1 MASKHGDLLLRD
13 VRPLGANAV
22 DVLIRDGRIAE
33 ISRGLQTTD
42 MPVEEGRGAVLLPG
56 LVEAHTHLDKNLLGL
71 PWHPNSAGP
80 TLQDRIDNER
90 RLKRVLDMDPERQS
104 ARQVVLSIGNGS
116 THIRSHVDIDT
127 EHGLW
132 GIEGVLATRER
143 YRDWIDIEL
152 VAFPQSGLL
161 KRPGT
166 LELMA
171 EALRL
176 GAEVVGGIDPCTMDL
191 DPKGHLDAV
200 FGLAQRFGR
209 AVDIHLHEPN
219 ELGMFSLGLIID
231 RTRALG
237 MAGKV
242 TVSHAF
248 CLGMSDWLE
257 VGRTLDRLAEAGVAL
272 MTTAPSGWPAP
283 SVQRAHAAGVT
294 VCSGSDGI
302 RDLWHPYGNADM
314 LDRARILGERN
325 GLDKDEELALA
336 LAVCTKGGADIMAL
350 PNYGLAVGN
359 DADLVLVQA
368 RNLAEAVV
376 LCPPRQLVLKRG
388 RVVAREGHALC
399 TAP

>member
-1 MASKHGDLLLRD
+1 MTDLLLRD
-13 VRPLGANAV
+13 VRPLGADSV

-42 MPVEEGRGAVLLPG
+42 VPVEEGRGAVLLPG

-104 ARQVVLSIGNGS
+104 ARQVVLSIANGS
-116 THIRSHVDIDT
+116 THIRSHVDVDT

-209 AVDIHLHEPN
+209 CRRHPPARAKRARHVLAGPDRRPHAGTRHGGQGHGQPRLLPRHE
-219 ELGMFSLGLIID
+219 
-231 RTRALG
+231 
-237 MAGKV
+237 
-242 TVSHAF
+242 
-248 CLGMSDWLE
+248 
-257 VGRTLDRLAEAGVAL
+257 RLAGGGPDARRRS
-272 MTTAPSGWPAP
+272 PRPA
-283 SVQRAHAAGVT
+283 SR
-294 VCSGSDGI
+294 
-302 RDLWHPYGNADM
+302 
-314 LDRARILGERN
+314 
-325 GLDKDEELALA
+325 
-336 LAVCTKGGADIMAL
+336 
-350 PNYGLAVGN
+350 
-359 DADLVLVQA
+359 
-368 RNLAEAVV
+368 
-376 LCPPRQLVLKRG
+376 
-388 RVVAREGHALC
+388 
-399 TAP
+399 